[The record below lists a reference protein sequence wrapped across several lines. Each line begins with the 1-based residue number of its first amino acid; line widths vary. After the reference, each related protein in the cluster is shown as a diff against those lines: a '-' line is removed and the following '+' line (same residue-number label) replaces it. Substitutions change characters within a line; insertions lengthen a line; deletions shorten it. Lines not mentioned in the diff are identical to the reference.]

1 MSKRIYVGNL
11 SFETTES
18 DLTDLFEQVGEVS
31 SATIITDRDTGRS
44 KGFGFVEMDTENAD
58 KAITR
63 FGGTEFNGRALTV
76 NEARPRE
83 DRNSARNGGGY
94 GRGR

>member
-31 SATIITDRDTGRS
+31 SATII
-44 KGFGFVEMDTENAD
+44 
-58 KAITR
+58 
-63 FGGTEFNGRALTV
+63 
-76 NEARPRE
+76 RP
-83 DRNSARNGGGY
+83 
-94 GRGR
+94 

>member
-1 MSKRIYVGNL
+1 
-11 SFETTES
+11 
-18 DLTDLFEQVGEVS
+18 
-31 SATIITDRDTGRS
+31 
-44 KGFGFVEMDTENAD
+44 MDTENAD